1 MSGILS
7 FTTIEQSPMADQA
20 PATLKTGPSRRT
32 LLIGGGAGLG
42 LLVAWAVWPR
52 TYLPNLTAEAGET
65 IFGAWLKIGTDG
77 HVTVA
82 VPQAELGQGVFT
94 AFAQIVA
101 DEMGADWKMVGVE
114 PAPLNPLYANPLG
127 ASELFEVALGNLS
140 NQLQRTHAARTALV
154 LTAGSS
160 SIRNF
165 ESELRQAGAA
175 ARVMLCKAAARKW
188 GSDWQACGTIGGVV
202 VNGNQRVGFGELA
215 ALAADETLPDSV
227 PLRGDEANRLSGQA
241 VPRLDVPGKVDGSA
255 NYAADIRLEN
265 MVHASIRQGPLG
277 GTHLVK
283 ADRVA
288 ANKIPG
294 MLKIVGGE
302 KWIATVAENWWAAD
316 RALDAMRPRFQIPE
330 KVINTDTIDDALS
343 KALDGDGS
351 RVASAGDLAASFKG
365 AKVVSAEYRVG
376 VALHAALEPM
386 TATASY
392 DNGRL
397 SLWMPTQ
404 APGLARAAAARAI
417 GIGEERVTIHS
428 MMAGGSFG
436 AKLEN
441 DVAAQVAVIA
451 REAGR
456 PVQLTWSRTEDF
468 RHDRYRAAAAARL
481 TGRLGDQAG
490 IAGWLAKIAAPA
502 TGRALAERLMG
513 GDPVVAAGLALP
525 GAGDAQAVAGAVPAY
540 GIPNYAIDH
549 HVADLGL
556 EFGHWRSGAHSYT
569 AFFTESFIDEL
580 AHVAEVDAVTFRMAM
595 LGNNPRLARCLQQV
609 TQLGGWQGG
618 QPGSGQ
624 GIACHAF
631 NGSYIAVMAE
641 ARLAGRKVK
650 VERLVAAVDVGRV
663 INPDLVQQQIEGA
676 LIFGMAAAVGGSTG
690 FTDNAADVRSIDEL
704 KLPTLADAP
713 EITVE
718 LIRSESDPGG
728 VGELGVPAV
737 APAIANA
744 LQAATGVRF
753 RRLPLLSEVE

>member
-1 MSGILS
+1 
-7 FTTIEQSPMADQA
+7 MADDIHA
-20 PATLKTGPSRRT
+20 LLKTGPSRRT

-94 AFAQIVA
+94 AFAQIIA
-101 DEMGADWKMVGVE
+101 DELGADWKMVGVE

-127 ASELFEVALGNLS
+127 ASELFEVALGSLS
-140 NQLQRTHAARTALV
+140 DQLQRTHAARTALV
-154 LTAGSS
+154 LTASSS

-165 ESELRQAGAA
+165 EGELRQAGAA

-188 GSDWQACGTIGGVV
+188 GIDWQSSGTIDGTVV
-202 VNGNQRVGFGELA
+202 HGSQRIGFGEIA
-215 ALAADETLPDSV
+215 ALAADEELPETV
-227 PLRGDEANRLSGQA
+227 PLRGEEANRLAGQA

-277 GTHLVK
+277 ETRLVR
-283 ADRVA
+283 ADEA
-288 ANKIPG
+288 AAKKLPG
-294 MLKIVGGE
+294 MRAVVSGE
-302 KWIATVAENWWAAD
+302 KWIAAVADSWWTAD
-316 RALDAMRPRFQIPE
+316 RALDAMRPRFLIPKE
-330 KVINTDTIDDALS
+330 VVTSDTIEEALT
-343 KALDGDGS
+343 KALDGDGA
-351 RVASAGDLAASFKG
+351 RIASAGDLAATFKG

-392 DNGRL
+392 ENGRL

-417 GIGEERVTIHS
+417 GLGEERVTVHS

-441 DVAAQVAVIA
+441 DVAGQVAVIA
-451 REAGR
+451 RQVGR

-481 TGRLGDQAG
+481 TARLGEPASV
-490 IAGWLAKIAAPA
+490 AGWLAKIAAPA

-513 GDPVVAAGLALP
+513 GDPLVAAGLALP
-525 GAGDAQAVAGAVPAY
+525 GAGDASAVAGAVPAY
-540 GIPNYAIDH
+540 AIPHYAIDH

-556 EFGHWRSGAHSYT
+556 QFGHWRSGAHSYT

-580 AHVAEVDAVTFRMAM
+580 AHVAGLDALPFRMAM
-595 LGNNPRLARCLQQV
+595 LGNNPRLARCLQTV

-618 QPGSGQ
+618 EPGSGQ

-641 ARLAGRKVK
+641 ARLAGRKIK
-650 VERLVAAVDVGRV
+650 VERLVAAADVGRV
-663 INPDLVQQQIEGA
+663 VNPDLVTQQIEGG
-676 LIFGMAAAVGGSTG
+676 LIFGMAAAVGCSTG
-690 FTDNAADVRSIDEL
+690 FADNAAEVRTIDAL
-704 KLPTLADAP
+704 KLPTLADSP
-713 EITVE
+713 DITVE

>member
-1 MSGILS
+1 
-7 FTTIEQSPMADQA
+7 MADHP
-20 PATLKTGPSRRT
+20 PAHLKSGPSRRT

-65 IFGAWLKIGTDG
+65 LFGAWLKIGTDG

-82 VPQAELGQGVFT
+82 VPQSELGQGVFT

-101 DEMGADWKMVGVE
+101 DELGADWKRVGVE
-114 PAPLNPLYANPLG
+114 PAPLNPLYANPLA
-127 ASELFEVALGNLS
+127 ASELFQVALGGLS
-140 NQLQRTHAARTALV
+140 DQLQRTHAARTALV

-160 SIRNF
+160 SVRNF
-165 ESELRQAGAA
+165 EGELRQAGAA
-175 ARVMLCKAAARKW
+175 ARVMLCKAAAAKW
-188 GSDWQACGTIGGVV
+188 GTDWRACGTIDSVIVRGD
-202 VNGNQRVGFGELA
+202 QRVGFGEMA
-215 ALAADETLPDSV
+215 ALAADEDLPDAV
-227 PLRGDEANRLSGQA
+227 PLRGETAETGASRLKGQA
-241 VPRLDVPGKVDGSA
+241 VPRLDAPGKVDGSA

-277 GTHLVK
+277 DTRLAS
-283 ADRVA
+283 ADEAA
-288 ANKIPG
+288 ANKVPG
-294 MLKIVGGE
+294 MLAVVRAPG
-302 KWIATVAENWWAAD
+302 WIAAVANNWWAAD
-316 RALDAMRPRFQIPE
+316 RALDAMRPRFTVPSE
-330 KVINTDTIDDALS
+330 VINSDTIAEALGN
-343 KALDGDGS
+343 ALDGDGA

-392 DNGRL
+392 DDGRL

-417 GIGEERVTIHS
+417 GIGEERVTLHA

-441 DVAAQVAVIA
+441 DVAGQVAVIA
-451 REAGR
+451 KQVGR

-468 RHDRYRAAAAARL
+468 RHDRYRTAAAGRLTARL
-481 TGRLGDQAG
+481 GEQSGV
-490 IAGWLAKIAAPA
+490 AGWLAKIAAPA
-502 TGRALAERLMG
+502 TGRALSERLLR
-513 GDPVVAAGLALP
+513 GDAVATAGLALP
-525 GAGDAQAVAGAVPAY
+525 GAGDASAVAGAVPPY
-540 GIPNYAIDH
+540 GIADYAVDH
-549 HVADLGL
+549 HLADLGL
-556 EFGHWRSGAHSYT
+556 KFGHWRSGAHSYT

-580 AHVAEVDAVTFRMAM
+580 AHVAGIDAVPFRMAM
-595 LGNNPRLARCLQQV
+595 LGNNPRLARCLQAV

-663 INPDLVQQQIEGA
+663 INPDLVTQQIEGG
-676 LIFGMAAAVGGSTG
+676 LIFGMAAALGGSTG
-690 FTDNAADVRSIDEL
+690 FTDNAADVKTIDQL
-704 KLPTLADAP
+704 GLPTLADAP
-713 EITVE
+713 EISVE
-718 LIRSESDPGG
+718 IIRSESDPGG

-744 LQAATGVRF
+744 LQAASGVRF
-753 RRLPLLSEVE
+753 RQLPLLSEME

>member
-1 MSGILS
+1 
-7 FTTIEQSPMADQA
+7 MADQA
-20 PATLKTGPSRRT
+20 PATLKSGPSRRT

-52 TYLPNLTAEAGET
+52 TYLPNLVAEEGET
-65 IFGAWLKIGTDG
+65 LFGAWLKIGTDG
-77 HVTVA
+77 HVAVA

-94 AFAQIVA
+94 AFAQIIA
-101 DEMGADWKMVGVE
+101 DELGADWKMVGVE
-114 PAPLNPLYANPLG
+114 PAPLNPLYANPLA
-127 ASELFEVALGNLS
+127 ASELFEVALGSLS
-140 NQLQRTHAARTALV
+140 SQLQRTHAARTALV

-165 ESELRQAGAA
+165 EAELRQAGAA
-175 ARVMLCKAAARKW
+175 ARVMLCKAAARRW
-188 GSDWQACGTIGGVV
+188 GTEWRACGTIDGTVV
-202 VNGNQRVGFGELA
+202 HGSQRIGFGEIA
-215 ALAADETLPDSV
+215 AEAADETLPDTV
-227 PLRGDEANRLSGQA
+227 PLRGEEANRLAGQT

-277 GTHLVK
+277 ETSLASVDEAAASKVSGMLAVVRTPK
-283 ADRVA
+283 WVA
-288 ANKIPG
+288 A
-294 MLKIVGGE
+294 
-302 KWIATVAENWWAAD
+302 VANNWWAAD
-316 RALDAMRPRFQIPE
+316 RALDAMRPRFVTP
-330 KVINTDTIDDALS
+330 KDVLNSDTIESALTA
-343 KALDGDGS
+343 ALDGEGA
-351 RVASAGDLAASFKG
+351 RIASEGDLAATFKG
-365 AKVVSAEYRVG
+365 ARVVSAEYRVG

-386 TATASY
+386 TATAVF

-417 GIGEERVTIHS
+417 GIGEERVTIHP

-441 DVAAQVAVIA
+441 DVAGQVAVIA
-451 REAGR
+451 KQLGR
-456 PVQLTWSRTEDF
+456 PVQLTWSRAEDF
-468 RHDRYRAAAAARL
+468 RHDRYRAAAAGRL
-481 TGRLGDQAG
+481 TARLGDQG
-490 IAGWLAKIAAPA
+490 GVAGWLAKIAAPA

-540 GIPNYAIDH
+540 GIPNYAVDH
-549 HVADLGL
+549 HAADLGL

-580 AHVAEVDAVTFRMAM
+580 AHVAGIDALPFRMAM
-595 LGNNPRLARCLQQV
+595 LGNNPRLARCLQVV

-618 QPGSGQ
+618 QVGSGQ
-624 GIACHAF
+624 GIACHSF

-650 VERLVAAVDVGRV
+650 VERLVAAVDCGRM
-663 INPDLVQQQIEGA
+663 INPDLIKQQIEGGM
-676 LIFGMAAAVGGSTG
+676 IFGMAAAVGGSTG
-690 FTDNAADVRSIDEL
+690 FTDNMADVKTVDEL
-704 KLPTLADAP
+704 LLPTLADAP
-713 EITVE
+713 DITVE
-718 LIRSESDPGG
+718 LVRSESDPGG

-744 LQAATGVRF
+744 LQAASGVRF
-753 RRLPLLSEVE
+753 RRLPLLSEVA